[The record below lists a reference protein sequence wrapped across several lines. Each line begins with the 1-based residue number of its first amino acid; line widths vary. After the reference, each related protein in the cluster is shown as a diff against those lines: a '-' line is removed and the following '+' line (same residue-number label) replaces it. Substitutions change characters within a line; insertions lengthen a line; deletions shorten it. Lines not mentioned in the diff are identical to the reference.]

1 MKHSE
6 PSEAI
11 GGTRGDG
18 LGVGGEGGGLGPTLN
33 SQGCENYFWDS
44 LWMSAAGKEEENI
57 TKTKLNLRR
66 RKHTPLN
73 ETPAQDPLFRARK
86 TA

>member
-18 LGVGGEGGGLGPTLN
+18 LGGAGPH
-33 SQGCENYFWDS
+33 
-44 LWMSAAGKEEENI
+44 
-57 TKTKLNLRR
+57 LNLAGP
-66 RKHTPLN
+66 RKVIFEILS
-73 ETPAQDPLFRARK
+73 E
-86 TA
+86 